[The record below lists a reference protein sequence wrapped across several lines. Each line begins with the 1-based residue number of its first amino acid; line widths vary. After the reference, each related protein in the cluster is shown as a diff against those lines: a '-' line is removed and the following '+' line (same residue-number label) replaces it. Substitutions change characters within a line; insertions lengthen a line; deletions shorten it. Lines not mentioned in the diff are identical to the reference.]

1 MVSDH
6 RKQVSKSQ
14 VSSSKT
20 VFSISI
26 FSILLN
32 NKNTPSSLKIPLR
45 FSVVLRGKGID
56 QKKLDLKVLPLGGTN
71 CAVCTQKLHY
81 SKTAICGGC
90 CRNFCR
96 LCLFL
101 ISYHSIKLLTFN
113 HCCQTP
119 PRRSSTH
126 PKPVCHFDP
135 LLAVSDINYLALRY
149 VLLS

>member
-113 HCCQTP
+113 HFSKLLKVKAAQTQNLYA
-119 PRRSSTH
+119 
-126 PKPVCHFDP
+126 VCHFDP
-135 LLAVSDINYLALRY
+135 LLIAGSNIN
-149 VLLS
+149 